1 MWMFWIISAASAAT
15 VGVAI
20 WAALRRGGDV
30 TEAARSDIA
39 VYKDQLKE
47 IERDLTRGILSEDQ
61 AEATRIE
68 VSRRLLAADRAAP
81 PETSEGT
88 AANPRMVGAL
98 VTVALIAGSIGL
110 YFWQGAPG
118 TPDQPLAARIADAEE
133 LRAVRP
139 SQLSVEAQMPP
150 FVQPELEADF
160 SELMDRLRSA
170 VAERPDD
177 LRGLVLLAR
186 NERRIGNAIAAREAY
201 RQIIEVKGEESTVQD
216 MEALADTMV
225 QAAGGYVSPET
236 EAVLTRIADRD
247 PSNGV
252 AQYYTGLMLLQ
263 TGRPDVAFRIWRVLF
278 ERSAPTDP
286 WVPPIQ
292 AQIGD
297 LARLAGVEY
306 VPPVLTG
313 RGPTQ
318 EDIDAATDM
327 SIAGRM
333 EMIEGMVATISDRL
347 ATEGGPPED
356 WAMLIRSLGVLGR
369 RDQAFAI
376 WTEAQAVF
384 PDPLVQLPILEAAR
398 DAGVAQ

>member
-1 MWMFWIISAASAAT
+1 MWTFWIITAASAAA

-20 WAALRRGGDV
+20 WATLRRGGTV

-47 IERDLTRGILSEDQ
+47 IERDLARGILTADQ

-68 VSRRLLAADRAAP
+68 VSRRLLAADRAARSD
-81 PETSEGT
+81 TAEG
-88 AANPRMVGAL
+88 APVNSRLAGAL
-98 VTVALIAGSIGL
+98 VTIVLIGGSTALYL
-110 YFWQGAPG
+110 WQGAPG
-118 TPDQPLAARIADAEE
+118 VPDQPLAARIADAEG

-139 SQLSVEAQMPP
+139 SQLTIEAQMPP
-150 FVQPELEADF
+150 FVQPDLPDEFGEL
-160 SELMDRLRSA
+160 LDRLREA
-170 VAERPDD
+170 VAQRPDD
-177 LRGLVLLAR
+177 LQGLTLLAR

-201 RQIIEVKGEESTVQD
+201 RQIIEVKGDETTVED

-236 EAVLTRIADRD
+236 EAVLTRIADQA

-263 TGRPDVAFRIWRVLF
+263 TGRPDVAFRIWRALF

-306 VPPVLTG
+306 VPPVLSG

-318 EDIDAATDM
+318 EDIDAAADM

-376 WTEAQAVF
+376 WTEAQSVF

-398 DAGVAQ
+398 DAGVAE

>member
-1 MWMFWIISAASAAT
+1 MWMFWIITAASAAA

-20 WAALRRGGDV
+20 WATLRRVGTV
-30 TEAARSDIA
+30 TGAARSDIA

-47 IERDLTRGILSEDQ
+47 IERDLARGILTEDQ

-68 VSRRLLAADRAAP
+68 VSRRLLAADRAARSD
-81 PETSEGT
+81 TAEG
-88 AANPRMVGAL
+88 APVNSRLAGAL
-98 VTVALIAGSIGL
+98 VTIVLIGGSTGL
-110 YFWQGAPG
+110 YLWQGAPG
-118 TPDQPLAARIADAEE
+118 VPDQPLAARIADAEE

-139 SQLSVEAQMPP
+139 SQLTVEAQMPP
-150 FVQPELEADF
+150 FVQPELPDEF
-160 SELMDRLRSA
+160 GELLDRLREA

-177 LRGLVLLAR
+177 LQGLTLLAR

-201 RQIIEVKGEESTVQD
+201 RQIIEVKSDETTVED

-236 EAVLTRIADRD
+236 EAVLTRIADQD

-263 TGRPDVAFRIWRVLF
+263 SGRPDVAFRIWRALF

-318 EDIDAATDM
+318 EDIDAAADM

-376 WTEAQAVF
+376 WTEAQSVF

-398 DAGVAQ
+398 DAGVAE